1 MPLTQQCSLSEF
13 FSRKARDNP
22 SPDLR
27 KIVNLSHAFPFGDK
41 REVELP
47 EFPQVKMLKPKV
59 LTEILGQAISGG
71 VMSSL

>member
-1 MPLTQQCSLSEF
+1 M
-13 FSRKARDNP
+13 
-22 SPDLR
+22 
-27 KIVNLSHAFPFGDK
+27 SHASPFGDK

-71 VMSSL
+71 VMSSLWVSLFVKSWKKS

>member
-1 MPLTQQCSLSEF
+1 M
-13 FSRKARDNP
+13 
-22 SPDLR
+22 
-27 KIVNLSHAFPFGDK
+27 SHAFSPGDK

-71 VMSSL
+71 VISSL

>member
-1 MPLTQQCSLSEF
+1 M
-13 FSRKARDNP
+13 
-22 SPDLR
+22 
-27 KIVNLSHAFPFGDK
+27 SHAFPFGDK

-71 VMSSL
+71 VMSSLWVSASLCCKL

>member
-1 MPLTQQCSLSEF
+1 M
-13 FSRKARDNP
+13 
-22 SPDLR
+22 
-27 KIVNLSHAFPFGDK
+27 SHAFPFGDK

-47 EFPQVKMLKPKV
+47 EFLQVKMLKPKV

>member
-1 MPLTQQCSLSEF
+1 M
-13 FSRKARDNP
+13 
-22 SPDLR
+22 
-27 KIVNLSHAFPFGDK
+27 SHAFPFRDK
-41 REVELP
+41 LEVELP

>member
-1 MPLTQQCSLSEF
+1 M
-13 FSRKARDNP
+13 
-22 SPDLR
+22 
-27 KIVNLSHAFPFGDK
+27 SHAFPFGDK

-47 EFPQVKMLKPKV
+47 EFPQAKMLKPKV